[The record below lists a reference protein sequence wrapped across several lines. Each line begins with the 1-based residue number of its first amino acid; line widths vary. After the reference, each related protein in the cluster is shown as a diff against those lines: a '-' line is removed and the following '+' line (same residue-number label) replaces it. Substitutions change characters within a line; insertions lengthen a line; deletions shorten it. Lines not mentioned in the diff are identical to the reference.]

1 MAEFKGHA
9 ADGGRGRREGD
20 TERLQLV
27 QEAVEVGGVCGWV
40 TCIWRE
46 GRRKLLTCTK
56 KNLLTC
62 TLYMKVHVYSTHV
75 RVPPEAAHFS
85 LEK

>member
-40 TCIWRE
+40 TGIWRE
-46 GRRKLLTCTK
+46 GRRKEESSYMHTVHESSRLQHTCTSP
-56 KNLLTC
+56 TRG
-62 TLYMKVHVYSTHV
+62 S
-75 RVPPEAAHFS
+75 
-85 LEK
+85 